1 MDTAV
6 QHLQRPRSYSKG
18 EKVKTAILLHALGE
32 EALEVYN
39 SLSIE
44 PQGENEIMQDIITA
58 LVKNCLPQK
67 KSSSRGISSGP
78 TPCLNQLVL
87 ISI

>member
-1 MDTAV
+1 MPET
-6 QHLQRPRSYSKG
+6 RSDSKG
-18 EKVKTAILLHALGE
+18 EKVKITILLHALGE

-58 LVKNCLPQK
+58 LENCLSQK
-67 KSSSRGISSGP
+67 KVVFERHQFWAYP
-78 TPCLNQLVL
+78 MP
-87 ISI
+87 